1 MLAYINSIS
10 KYKIDFSLIK
20 QTDMF
25 DKEIFKHEASFYHA
39 EAYKSNEL
47 KREETF
53 LTKTYDFLTLTWLK
67 LWRI

>member
-1 MLAYINSIS
+1 
-10 KYKIDFSLIK
+10 
-20 QTDMF
+20 MF

-53 LTKTYDFLTLTWLK
+53 LTKTYDFLLTLT
-67 LWRI
+67 